1 MKSLVGRNND
11 SSKIVD
17 FDFELSNLYSARC
30 KQNIE
35 DQVILCTSAKSRC
48 LQILPHMDSKLSEC
62 RVRLQRYIFVE
73 NGLIFFVIPQNL
85 SGSSSCVVR
94 LLKQSGNKTLSEK
107 RYRNDVPCRD
117 SLVFA

>member
-11 SSKIVD
+11 SSKIVG
-17 FDFELSNLYSARC
+17 FDFELSNPYSARC

-62 RVRLQRYIFVE
+62 ECKVRLQRYIFVE
-73 NGLIFFVIPQNL
+73 NGLIFSL
-85 SGSSSCVVR
+85 SP
-94 LLKQSGNKTLSEK
+94 KI
-107 RYRNDVPCRD
+107 
-117 SLVFA
+117 